1 MISVECA
8 ASGVDPS
15 VLQLAQGKDLMVGV
29 IDVGTEEVETPATV
43 ADRIRAVLPYVAPDK
58 LYPCTDCG
66 MIPRSREAAR
76 GKMKALA
83 DGARIVRTE
92 TDKRTDRRHPESGS
106 AKIAPGRIMHGTYTI
121 NGVTLHV
128 EETGSGEPIIFVH
141 EFGGDAR
148 SWQPQVEHFSRHYR
162 CVVYNARG
170 YPPSDVPEDETLY
183 GQHLSTA
190 DLKGVLDAL
199 DIERAFVVG
208 LSMGAYTGLMLTMQH
223 PERVRALVFASGGSG
238 AYPETRKQFLADTT
252 AVAEK
257 ILQANS
263 VEAAGISSGPSRVQ
277 LQNKNQTVW
286 EQFAAHLSEH
296 SAVGSAYTLRHVQAE
311 RPSLYDLTGL
321 TSVRCDDADALG
333 CRR

>member
-1 MISVECA
+1 M
-8 ASGVDPS
+8 
-15 VLQLAQGKDLMVGV
+15 
-29 IDVGTEEVETPATV
+29 
-43 ADRIRAVLPYVAPDK
+43 
-58 LYPCTDCG
+58 
-66 MIPRSREAAR
+66 AR
-76 GKMKALA
+76 
-83 DGARIVRTE
+83 RQ
-92 TDKRTDRRHPESGS
+92 
-106 AKIAPGRIMHGTYTI
+106 I

-148 SWQPQVEHFSRHYR
+148 SWQPQVEYFSDHYR

-190 DLKGVLDAL
+190 DLRGVLDAL
-199 DIERAFVVG
+199 DIEQAFVVG

-238 AYPETRKQFLADTT
+238 AYPETRKQFLADT
-252 AVAEK
+252 AGVAEK

-263 VEAAGISSGPSRVQ
+263 VDAAGISSGPSRVQ
-277 LQNKNQTVW
+277 LQNKNLAVW

-296 SAVGSAYTLRHVQAE
+296 SALGSAYTLRHVQAE
-311 RPSLYDLTGL
+311 RPSLYDLTDNLRAVTTPTLLVVGDEDESCLDVNLYLKRSMPYSGL
-321 TSVRCDDADALG
+321 SIFPKSGNLLNLEAPERFNVLLDEFFQTVKAG
-333 CRR
+333 QWYRRDPRSETVSAFGQKT

>member
-1 MISVECA
+1 M
-8 ASGVDPS
+8 
-15 VLQLAQGKDLMVGV
+15 
-29 IDVGTEEVETPATV
+29 
-43 ADRIRAVLPYVAPDK
+43 
-58 LYPCTDCG
+58 
-66 MIPRSREAAR
+66 
-76 GKMKALA
+76 
-83 DGARIVRTE
+83 ARI
-92 TDKRTDRRHPESGS
+92 P
-106 AKIAPGRIMHGTYTI
+106 I

-311 RPSLYDLTGL
+311 RPSLYDLTTELGAVTTPTLLVVGDEDESCLDVNLYLKRTMPYAGL
-321 TSVRCDDADALG
+321 SIFPKSGHLLNLEEPERFNSLIDEFFQTVQAGQWS
-333 CRR
+333 RRDPRSETVSAFGQKT

>member
-1 MISVECA
+1 M
-8 ASGVDPS
+8 
-15 VLQLAQGKDLMVGV
+15 
-29 IDVGTEEVETPATV
+29 
-43 ADRIRAVLPYVAPDK
+43 
-58 LYPCTDCG
+58 
-66 MIPRSREAAR
+66 
-76 GKMKALA
+76 
-83 DGARIVRTE
+83 ARI
-92 TDKRTDRRHPESGS
+92 P
-106 AKIAPGRIMHGTYTI
+106 I

-311 RPSLYDLTGL
+311 RPSLYDLTDDLRAVTTPTLLVVGDEDESCLDVNLYLKRSMPYSGL
-321 TSVRCDDADALG
+321 SIFPKSGHLLNLEEPERFNSLIDEFFQTVQAGQWS
-333 CRR
+333 RRDPRSETVSAFGQKT

>member
-1 MISVECA
+1 M
-8 ASGVDPS
+8 
-15 VLQLAQGKDLMVGV
+15 
-29 IDVGTEEVETPATV
+29 T
-43 ADRIRAVLPYVAPDK
+43 RIP
-58 LYPCTDCG
+58 
-66 MIPRSREAAR
+66 
-76 GKMKALA
+76 
-83 DGARIVRTE
+83 
-92 TDKRTDRRHPESGS
+92 
-106 AKIAPGRIMHGTYTI
+106 I
-121 NGVTLHV
+121 NGVSLHV
-128 EETGSGEPIIFVH
+128 EETGSGESIIFVH
-141 EFGGDAR
+141 EFGGDTR

-183 GQHLSTA
+183 GQQLSTA

-238 AYPETRKQFLADTT
+238 AYPETRTQFLADTN

-263 VEAAGISSGPSRVQ
+263 VDASGISSGPSRVQ
-277 LQNKNQTVW
+277 LQNKNRTVW

-296 SAVGSAYTLRHVQAE
+296 SALGSAYTLRHVQAE
-311 RPSLYDLTGL
+311 RPSLYDLAAELRAVTTPTLLVVGDEDESCLDVNLHLKRTMPYVGL
-321 TSVRCDDADALG
+321 SIFPKSGHLLNLEEPEQFNVLIDEFFQTVQAGQWS
-333 CRR
+333 RRDPRSETVSAFGQKP

>member
-1 MISVECA
+1 M
-8 ASGVDPS
+8 
-15 VLQLAQGKDLMVGV
+15 
-29 IDVGTEEVETPATV
+29 
-43 ADRIRAVLPYVAPDK
+43 
-58 LYPCTDCG
+58 
-66 MIPRSREAAR
+66 
-76 GKMKALA
+76 
-83 DGARIVRTE
+83 ARI
-92 TDKRTDRRHPESGS
+92 P
-106 AKIAPGRIMHGTYTI
+106 I

-277 LQNKNQTVW
+277 LQNKNHVVW

-311 RPSLYDLTGL
+311 RPSLYDLTTELGAVTTPTLLVVGDEDESCLDVNLYLKRTMPYAGL
-321 TSVRCDDADALG
+321 SIFPKSGHLLNLEEPERFNSLIDEFFQTVQAGQWS
-333 CRR
+333 RRDPRSETVSAFGQKT

>member
-1 MISVECA
+1 M
-8 ASGVDPS
+8 
-15 VLQLAQGKDLMVGV
+15 
-29 IDVGTEEVETPATV
+29 T
-43 ADRIRAVLPYVAPDK
+43 
-58 LYPCTDCG
+58 
-66 MIPRSREAAR
+66 
-76 GKMKALA
+76 
-83 DGARIVRTE
+83 
-92 TDKRTDRRHPESGS
+92 RRQ
-106 AKIAPGRIMHGTYTI
+106 I

-148 SWQPQVEHFSRHYR
+148 SWQPQVEHFSYHYR

-238 AYPETRKQFLADTT
+238 AYPETRKQFLADTN

-257 ILQANS
+257 MLRANS
-263 VEAAGISSGPSRVQ
+263 VDAAGISSGPSRVQ
-277 LQNKNQTVW
+277 LQNKNQAVW

-311 RPSLYDLTGL
+311 RPSLYDLTDDLRAVTTPTLLVVGDEDESCLDVNLYLKRTMPYSGL
-321 TSVRCDDADALG
+321 SIFPKSGHLLNLEEPERFNGLIDEFFQTVQAGQWS
-333 CRR
+333 RRDPRSETVSAFGQKP

>member
-1 MISVECA
+1 M
-8 ASGVDPS
+8 
-15 VLQLAQGKDLMVGV
+15 
-29 IDVGTEEVETPATV
+29 
-43 ADRIRAVLPYVAPDK
+43 
-58 LYPCTDCG
+58 
-66 MIPRSREAAR
+66 AR
-76 GKMKALA
+76 TQ
-83 DGARIVRTE
+83 V
-92 TDKRTDRRHPESGS
+92 
-106 AKIAPGRIMHGTYTI
+106 

-128 EETGSGEPIIFVH
+128 EEVGSGEPIIFVH

-199 DIERAFVVG
+199 DIGRAFVVG
-208 LSMGAYTGLMLTMQH
+208 LSMGAYTGLVLTMQH

-277 LQNKNQTVW
+277 LQNKNQT
-286 EQFAAHLSEH
+286 
-296 SAVGSAYTLRHVQAE
+296 
-311 RPSLYDLTGL
+311 
-321 TSVRCDDADALG
+321 
-333 CRR
+333 

>member
-1 MISVECA
+1 M
-8 ASGVDPS
+8 
-15 VLQLAQGKDLMVGV
+15 
-29 IDVGTEEVETPATV
+29 
-43 ADRIRAVLPYVAPDK
+43 
-58 LYPCTDCG
+58 
-66 MIPRSREAAR
+66 AR
-76 GKMKALA
+76 TQ
-83 DGARIVRTE
+83 V
-92 TDKRTDRRHPESGS
+92 
-106 AKIAPGRIMHGTYTI
+106 

-128 EETGSGEPIIFVH
+128 EEVGSGEPIIFVH

-277 LQNKNQTVW
+277 LQNKNHVVW

-311 RPSLYDLTGL
+311 RPSLYDLTDDLRAVTTPTLLVVGDEDESCLDVNLYLKRTMPYAGL
-321 TSVRCDDADALG
+321 SIFPKSGHLLNLEEPERFNSLIDEFFQTVQAGQWS
-333 CRR
+333 RRDPRSETVSAFGQKT

>member
-1 MISVECA
+1 M
-8 ASGVDPS
+8 
-15 VLQLAQGKDLMVGV
+15 
-29 IDVGTEEVETPATV
+29 
-43 ADRIRAVLPYVAPDK
+43 
-58 LYPCTDCG
+58 
-66 MIPRSREAAR
+66 AR
-76 GKMKALA
+76 TQ
-83 DGARIVRTE
+83 V
-92 TDKRTDRRHPESGS
+92 
-106 AKIAPGRIMHGTYTI
+106 

-128 EETGSGEPIIFVH
+128 EEVGSGEPIIFVH

-190 DLKGVLDAL
+190 ALKGVLDAL

-277 LQNKNQTVW
+277 LQNKNHVVW

-311 RPSLYDLTGL
+311 RPSLYDLTTELGAATTPTLLVVGDEDESCLDVNLYLKRTMPYAGL
-321 TSVRCDDADALG
+321 SIFPKSGHLLNLEEPERFNALIDEFFQTVKAG
-333 CRR
+333 QWSRRDPRSETVSAFGQKT

>member
-1 MISVECA
+1 M
-8 ASGVDPS
+8 
-15 VLQLAQGKDLMVGV
+15 
-29 IDVGTEEVETPATV
+29 
-43 ADRIRAVLPYVAPDK
+43 
-58 LYPCTDCG
+58 
-66 MIPRSREAAR
+66 AR
-76 GKMKALA
+76 
-83 DGARIVRTE
+83 RQ
-92 TDKRTDRRHPESGS
+92 
-106 AKIAPGRIMHGTYTI
+106 I
-121 NGVTLHV
+121 NGVTLHI

-141 EFGGDAR
+141 EFGGDTR
-148 SWQPQVEHFSRHYR
+148 SWQPQVEHFSLHYR

-199 DIERAFVVG
+199 DIEQAFVVG
-208 LSMGAYTGLMLTMQH
+208 LSMGAYTGLMLTMQY

-257 ILQANS
+257 ILQADS
-263 VEAAGISSGPSRVQ
+263 VDAAGIASGPSRVQ
-277 LQNKNQTVW
+277 LQNKNHATW

-311 RPSLYDLTGL
+311 RPSLYDLTAELRAMTTPTLLVVGDEDESCLDVNLYLKRTMPYSGL
-321 TSVRCDDADALG
+321 TIFPKSGHLLNLEEPERFNALIDEFFRTVQAG
-333 CRR
+333 QWSRRDPRSETVSAFGQKT